1 MREDRWHCPW
11 RVASW
16 APTSQTKRST
26 PSTEAYE
33 VQLLIRRA
41 LRSILLVTRSSRR
54 KRARPSKVAAK
65 VAPESRCLCAPSLVG
80 VCYGYGCGGPTG
92 KSVWEA
98 PVVMVL
104 DWICALAQGACSALP
119 PSRMSAHARRPTA
132 HPDCIAL
139 SARSLPTESE
149 PFRANQ
155 NRSTLSLHFGAARQ
169 LRPVVPFLTFPLT
182 ENEAVS
188 ARSLRPTVAISKKK

>member
-1 MREDRWHCPW
+1 
-11 RVASW
+11 
-16 APTSQTKRST
+16 
-26 PSTEAYE
+26 
-33 VQLLIRRA
+33 
-41 LRSILLVTRSSRR
+41 
-54 KRARPSKVAAK
+54 
-65 VAPESRCLCAPSLVG
+65 
-80 VCYGYGCGGPTG
+80 
-92 KSVWEA
+92 
-98 PVVMVL
+98 
-104 DWICALAQGACSALP
+104 
-119 PSRMSAHARRPTA
+119 MSAHARRPTA